1 MRSLFD
7 YGDVCN
13 LLFKIFFF
21 LSARDAKV
29 LGKGIFKGPKDKYGS
44 RSKQSQGLVGLRY
57 DLFNSKVI
65 IIISLRDTQAPPPPG
80 LSCILGRRRASPCAL
95 TTSPTSVPIL
105 CSCEQRMLGVL
116 NLNTKTESSQSI
128 RIYSDRP
135 HTFVPQITRL
145 PLFSAVLYRSLE
157 CREASSS
164 SQSCTWRCLLGR
176 IRIHHFIH
184 LDPREYFHYEGA
196 A

>member
-65 IIISLRDTQAPPPPG
+65 IISLRDTTSTRPFLHFGAP
-80 LSCILGRRRASPCAL
+80 ASF
-95 TTSPTSVPIL
+95 SL
-105 CSCEQRMLGVL
+105 CTHDVADICS
-116 NLNTKTESSQSI
+116 
-128 RIYSDRP
+128 
-135 HTFVPQITRL
+135 H
-145 PLFSAVLYRSLE
+145 PLQL
-157 CREASSS
+157 
-164 SQSCTWRCLLGR
+164 
-176 IRIHHFIH
+176 
-184 LDPREYFHYEGA
+184 
-196 A
+196 